1 MPSQLKKYSV
11 PSILA
16 ACLAAFA
23 ISACGSSSD
32 DSGANELAKYA
43 PADVPVYIEGAVQPN
58 SDVAANIDS
67 ITDTLAGVNLG
78 DLIKD
83 SIDSESNGDVSF
95 DADVKPWLGEDA
107 AVFVQFDPADL
118 ANGSSLGSDELSS
131 LTSDDSG
138 MTSYDS
144 GSDGE
149 KFGLV
154 VQTTDTDAAQSF
166 IDKQANTDS
175 GSTDGDYEGFSY
187 KVSKDDGTTVGIV
200 DDNVVIGSSE
210 EEFKAAVDAS
220 KGDNLADTDAFSD
233 LSSHVADGALASVF
247 VSNDPYLKAI
257 EDQGLDLGGLYS
269 ALGIDL
275 EGSGTVVSL
284 VPESNE
290 ISMQGYSN
298 AGSDLTSGDPT
309 SVIETFPANTIF
321 ATGSGDVGSNATKI
335 IDALNEEGIPGVL
348 EPGQVDQFINEASGQ
363 IDIKGILGS
372 LETVAFFVNG
382 NSEKTLGG
390 ALVATSSDI
399 KPIESSLR
407 GISSLIGLAGDASVR
422 PLPGGVAGFRV
433 FTPDLPG
440 RPIVVGVKGDRMVIG
455 VGMKASLNAL
465 TGGGQTLADSDAFK
479 AADASTETAGLDMF
493 ADPANIAKLIVN
505 ETPGD
510 PDAKQI
516 ANVVRKFEYM
526 AAGSSDGEGTF
537 EFNLGL
543 NK

>member
-175 GSTDGDYEGFSY
+175 GSTDGDYEGFS
-187 KVSKDDGTTVGIV
+187 
-200 DDNVVIGSSE
+200 
-210 EEFKAAVDAS
+210 
-220 KGDNLADTDAFSD
+220 
-233 LSSHVADGALASVF
+233 
-247 VSNDPYLKAI
+247 
-257 EDQGLDLGGLYS
+257 
-269 ALGIDL
+269 
-275 EGSGTVVSL
+275 
-284 VPESNE
+284 
-290 ISMQGYSN
+290 
-298 AGSDLTSGDPT
+298 
-309 SVIETFPANTIF
+309 
-321 ATGSGDVGSNATKI
+321 
-335 IDALNEEGIPGVL
+335 
-348 EPGQVDQFINEASGQ
+348 
-363 IDIKGILGS
+363 
-372 LETVAFFVNG
+372 
-382 NSEKTLGG
+382 
-390 ALVATSSDI
+390 
-399 KPIESSLR
+399 
-407 GISSLIGLAGDASVR
+407 
-422 PLPGGVAGFRV
+422 
-433 FTPDLPG
+433 
-440 RPIVVGVKGDRMVIG
+440 
-455 VGMKASLNAL
+455 
-465 TGGGQTLADSDAFK
+465 
-479 AADASTETAGLDMF
+479 
-493 ADPANIAKLIVN
+493 
-505 ETPGD
+505 
-510 PDAKQI
+510 
-516 ANVVRKFEYM
+516 
-526 AAGSSDGEGTF
+526 
-537 EFNLGL
+537 
-543 NK
+543 